1 MRQSFAQWL
10 KDQAGRDDEVGA
22 FAQRSSVRGD
32 LPEHGDKAIFDG
44 YFSTTDE
51 QPAYERAWA
60 EFEAVPN
67 PGGARSE
74 S

>member
-10 KDQAGRDDEVGA
+10 SDQAGRDDEIGS
-22 FAQRSSVRGD
+22 FAQRTLERGD

-44 YFSTTDE
+44 YFETTRD
-51 QPAYERAWA
+51 QPAYERAWM

-67 PGGARSE
+67 PGGARSTP
-74 S
+74 

>member
-1 MRQSFAQWL
+1 MRDSFAQWL
-10 KDQAGRDDEVGA
+10 REQAGRDDEVGA
-22 FAQRSSVRGD
+22 FAQRSIDRGD
-32 LPEHGDKAIFDG
+32 LPEHGGKPIFDG
-44 YFSTTDE
+44 YFGTTGE
-51 QPAYERAWA
+51 QPEYERAWA

>member
-10 KDQAGRDDEVGA
+10 GDQTGRDDEIGE
-22 FAQRSSVRGD
+22 FARRTLEQGD
-32 LPEHGDKAIFDG
+32 LPEHGNKAIFDG
-44 YFSTTDE
+44 FFETTRN

-60 EFEAVPN
+60 EFEAIPN

>member
-1 MRQSFAQWL
+1 MRQSFPQWL
-10 KDQAGRDDEVGA
+10 AEQTGRDDEVGQ
-22 FAQRSSVRGD
+22 FAQRTAQRGD
-32 LPEHGDKAIFDG
+32 LPEHGGKPIFDG
-44 YFSTTDE
+44 YFETTEE
-51 QPAYERAWA
+51 QAAYELAWS

>member
-10 KDQAGRDDEVGA
+10 RDQTERDDDLGE
-22 FAQRSSVRGD
+22 FARRALEAGD

-44 YFSTTDE
+44 YFSTTG
-51 QPAYERAWA
+51 QQSQYERAWA

-67 PGGARSE
+67 PGGARSV
-74 S
+74 

>member
-10 KDQAGRDDEVGA
+10 ADQTGRDDEVGQ
-22 FAQRSSVRGD
+22 FAQRTLQRGD
-32 LPEHGDKAIFDG
+32 LPEHGAKPIFDG
-44 YFSTTDE
+44 YFETTKE